1 MMRALFA
8 GVSGLQAHQKKMD
21 VIGNNI
27 ANVNTVAYKASRVT
41 FSDVLSQTLSKATAA
56 NSDSGVGGTNPKQ
69 IGLGVGVASIDMLM
83 TDGGTE
89 STGNTTDLSLEG
101 DGFFIVR
108 NGTTGS
114 YMFTRAGDF
123 SVDETGNLVTSDGL
137 NVYGWSSYSTNAEGD
152 YEFDTDNEVEL
163 INIYADAYNGNKKI
177 LKAQATENVV
187 FSGSLDSSEEAVE
200 DIDDDTEPQYTTS
213 MTVYDSLGNEHEL
226 TVNYI
231 KSDTDTWDCYVTY
244 DSGET
249 DTEGD
254 AILTR
259 VDLGQLQFDE
269 NGDIV
274 EDDTSYPTTQVLTIT
289 PTTGAADLEIT
300 LDFSNLSTGA
310 DDSSV
315 EAGEIDGYSAGTLD
329 DISIDSNGI
338 IMGVYSNGSQQP
350 LGMIGV
356 AQFANS
362 SGLQKTGSGYYTAT
376 ANSGEFTNGVSADG
390 AISSGTLEMSNVDL
404 SYEFSQMIT
413 TQRGYQANSTLI
425 TTADEMLETL
435 INMKR

>member
-1 MMRALFA
+1 MMRALYA
-8 GVSGLQAHQKKMD
+8 GVSGLQAHEKKMD

-27 ANVNTVAYKASRVT
+27 ANVNTVGYKASRVT
-41 FSDVLSQTLSKATAA
+41 FSDLLSQTLSKATAA
-56 NSDSGVGGTNPKQ
+56 DSNRGVGGTNAKQ
-69 IGLGVGVASIDMLM
+69 IGLGVGIGSIDMLM

-108 NGTTGS
+108 NGVTGS
-114 YMFTRAGDF
+114 YMFTRSGDF
-123 SVDETGNLVTSDGL
+123 SIDENGDLVTSNGL
-137 NVYGWSSYSTNAEGD
+137 NVYGWSSYSTNAVGD
-152 YEFDTDNEVEL
+152 YEFDTDSLVEP
-163 INIYADAYNGNKKI
+163 INIYGDDYNGNKKI
-177 LKAQATENVV
+177 LKAQATENVI
-187 FSGSLDSSEEAVE
+187 FSGNLDSSEEAVE

-213 MTVYDSLGNEHEL
+213 VTVYDSLGNEHDI
-226 TVNYI
+226 TINYI
-231 KSDTDTWDCYVTY
+231 KSDTNTWDCYVTY

-249 DTEGD
+249 DSDGEP
-254 AILTR
+254 ILTR

-269 NGDIV
+269 YGDIV
-274 EDDTSYPTTQVLTIT
+274 EDDSSYPTTQVLTIS
-289 PTTGAADLEIT
+289 PDTGAADMEIT
-300 LDFSNLSTGA
+300 LDFSDLCTGA

-315 EAGEIDGYSAGTLD
+315 EAEEVDGYSAGTLE
-329 DISIDSNGI
+329 DISIDSNGV
-338 IMGVYSNGSQQP
+338 IMGVYTNGAQQP
-350 LGMIGV
+350 LGMIGI

-362 SGLQKTGSGYYTAT
+362 SGLQKTGSGYYIAT
-376 ANSGEFTNGVSADG
+376 ANSGDFMNGVSANG